1 MKIKLKYPNGE
12 LLEDVEVGISGLY
25 VKDSEEK
32 YGGSI
37 KIYDSV
43 KDAEDK
49 GCSVVRYDKDIY

>member
-12 LLEDVEVGISGLY
+12 ILEDVEVGIAGLY
-25 VKDSEEK
+25 VRDSEEK
-32 YGGSI
+32 YGGTV